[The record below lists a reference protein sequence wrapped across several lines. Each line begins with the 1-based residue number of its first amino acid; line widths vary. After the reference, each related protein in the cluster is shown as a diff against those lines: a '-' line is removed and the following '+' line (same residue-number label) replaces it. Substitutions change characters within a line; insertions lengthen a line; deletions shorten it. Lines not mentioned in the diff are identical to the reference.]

1 MASFAMLFGTL
12 LMSYL
17 LIRSRQV
24 NWPPI
29 GVEPLSPMMPAL
41 STLVLLISSGL
52 FHASCTRLKTQKIAE
67 AKMFWRIGT
76 YLGAVFMVLQFFICW
91 QWRIEGLVAGES
103 LFASII
109 YTLIGVHFFHALA
122 SWLSLIW
129 VYFKS
134 KFWSG
139 TSEAPSVSEA
149 PLITTW
155 FWHFLDAVWI
165 VTFVLIFV
173 G

>member
-29 GVEPLSPMMPAL
+29 GVEPLNPLMPAM

-52 FHASCTRLKTQKIAE
+52 FHAACTRLKAQKIE
-67 AKMFWRIGT
+67 QAKMFWRIGI
-76 YLGAVFMVLQFFICW
+76 LVGAVFMVLQFFICW

-134 KFWSG
+134 KFWTS
-139 TSEAPSVSEA
+139 TSEAPLMA
-149 PLITTW
+149 TW

-165 VTFVLIFV
+165 ITFVLIFV